1 MRQLV
6 RLSKAYK
13 QLGISR
19 RVAYS
24 WAHTGKMPAFH
35 INGVWLVDIEEFNT
49 WISSRHNSPPP
60 PPETPPWKAPLQP
73 PGSQK
78 SAPVS
83 LSAHGPNCSAVEL
96 FERKL
101 DRLLAKKGEQRP
113 VPFGRVRDTNGEVV
127 VDTRLGETIAKLRAE
142 GRSLREIARHFNVSH
157 VTIIEFLRGRNQAT
171 PQHF

>member
-24 WAHTGKMPAFH
+24 WANTGKMPAFH

-60 PPETPPWKAPLQP
+60 PPETPPRKAPLQP
-73 PGSQK
+73 SRRLK
-78 SAPVS
+78 SERMN
-83 LSAHGPNCSAVEL
+83 LSAYGPNCSAVEL
-96 FERKL
+96 FEREL
-101 DRLLAKKGEQRP
+101 GRLQATRGKQRP
-113 VPFGRVRDTNGEVV
+113 GPFGRVRDANGEVV
-127 VDTRLGETIAKLRAE
+127 VDRGLAETIAKLRAE
-142 GRSLREIARHFNVSH
+142 GRSLRKIARQFSVSH
-157 VTIIEFLRGRNQAT
+157 VTIIEFLRRRNEPT
-171 PQHF
+171 PQQ